1 MNKFT
6 TIKASLFTNTND
18 DNLPEWMKN
27 VDFGN
32 GEKKKLDIDFE
43 NKKAWTLSASV
54 NRDDRDYSAKEVTA
68 KLNDNEVLL
77 SKIELSKFL
86 KGMYYEVKNATVNN
100 NNVILHT
107 AISNTPGEFNF
118 IYTIDNNKI
127 KSNNVFTHNENEYP
141 FSNAGLEECIADAK
155 SNKTVVATKVQNNGA
170 SIISREEIFRRFNG
184 HIRKATDRINELL
197 KEGSIIG
204 VTSNSYGT
212 FLDVDYLFPQ
222 MEREKL
228 AEKAPEFEFVKNMEK
243 VATSEHKSAYQ
254 LAMEASKQFESN
266 FDDFKICAYERNG
279 DKLSIIAEVLNNNVS
294 SIETFMADIKNEKV
308 GNINFN
314 VKNSNKKIATA
325 KQNRLSDKNIIS
337 KSYVKDLIKNN
348 GFFNVNVNDIFDD
361 MVRNHLITAVS
372 EDKYTSAQSLGTVLQ
387 YIERY
392 LPNKDMAKYSL
403 LVDKVD
409 NIKLSKIKTADTG
422 VRENIISSDEQRFV
436 ELNNSLSRK
445 FAGYYIKDFTRKD
458 NDNYTANVIF
468 TDSGVKNKL
477 KINAKYN
484 GTKVVDITAN
494 IKGRHIPLEK
504 TASLFKKTAA
514 LSQYVLNNQG
524 NNFTDKIVLTTNQ
537 IIQKLSNFVDIFT
550 INKIMN
556 DWVANEYLVNI
567 GGNMYVSNHT
577 FEELL
582 NLYDVNIL
590 SEEEINSLIDLKSYF
605 GEGLEVVRNNV
616 TDTGVRE
623 DIKHSKEYRLVTLNN
638 YLSQKFVKFYIR
650 NFEMINEDVYEADVI
665 FVNNGLKNKLHVC
678 ITYNGNRIGK
688 VEAVFKSGKLP
699 LSEAIT
705 LFKTKPALSIYLNDN
720 QQNVYTDKIV
730 MTINQIYNKL
740 AMIFSEEEIANII
753 DAWIAN
759 SYIVNIGGET
769 YVSDY
774 TFEELLTMLDNAVLS
789 NEEVNRLITLKSYF
803 GEKQTFKR
811 EAMEDT
817 GVREPSEYVS
827 NQTLI
832 KSVNEFLSKY
842 FNSFEIEEI
851 NTSSITTE
859 DTCSAISYVVRVF
872 NEDNGLSLRISLQFT
887 FENNTIKDCVC
898 NVNGEN
904 ISIDELEKV
913 FVVNESLNKYLT
925 MFNGK
930 KVKSSIIV
938 TKNSL
943 KERLSKVANVTD
955 ESLEDTL
962 DLLVKTDKLKRIASN
977 MYASDYSLE
986 ELINLSNLKPL
997 SDEEFLYKIQKA
1009 QNNKLMKLSKNY
1021 INDND
1026 TRMMVD
1032 TWSADRI
1039 RTHIC
1044 SKLNKYF
1051 KNYDVMNFDYNNN
1064 KYIVAVNA
1072 TDKDGINKSMMCYF
1086 DVDKNHPNDIVE
1098 ITNLDNESVE
1108 LSEFL
1113 ANNTPNVYNDKG
1125 VITRNQLQ
1133 DNLIYIIDV
1142 NDLDD
1147 IIVDLFNDD
1156 LLIPIENDKYAMNC
1170 TMSDIVG
1177 YLSKNKK
1184 TNLVEGKK
1192 NKLNG
1197 INKRNAIDTEIK
1209 HDIETDTRNIE
1220 QEEKLSFAGEKS
1232 KDRLMTLA
1240 KDMYKNK
1247 KITLNKLNSITTQ
1260 LNSAKNERELNV
1272 VNNELN
1278 KYLR

>member
-6 TIKASLFTNTND
+6 TIKASLFTNTNE

-43 NKKAWTLSASV
+43 NKRAWTVSASV
-54 NRDDRDYSAKEVTA
+54 NRDDRDYSSKEVTA

-86 KGMYYEVKNATVNN
+86 KGKYYEVKDATVNN
-100 NNVILHT
+100 NKVILHT

-127 KSNNVFTHNENEYP
+127 KSNNIFTHNENEYP

-155 SNKTVVATKVQNNGA
+155 SKKTVVATKVQNSSA

-254 LAMEASKQFESN
+254 LAMEASKQFEKN
-266 FDDFKICAYERNG
+266 FDDFKICNYERKGN
-279 DKLSIIAEVLNNNVS
+279 KLNIVAQVLKNNIS
-294 SIETFMADIKNEKV
+294 STETFVADINNEKV

-314 VKNSNKKIATA
+314 VKNTNKKIATA
-325 KQNRLSDKNIIS
+325 KQSRLANKNIIS
-337 KSYVKDLIKNN
+337 KSYIKDLIKNS
-348 GFFNVNVNDIFDD
+348 GFFDVDVNEIFND
-361 MVRNHLITAVS
+361 MVEDDLIVPIS
-372 EDKYTSAQSLGTVLQ
+372 EDKYTSNQSIGTILQ
-387 YIERY
+387 YFDAY
-392 LPNKDMAKYSL
+392 LPEKNTEKYNA
-403 LVDKVD
+403 LVDKL
-409 NIKLSKIKTADTG
+409 NSFKLNKIDVLDTG
-422 VRENIISSDEQRFV
+422 VREE
-436 ELNNSLSRK
+436 
-445 FAGYYIKDFTRKD
+445 
-458 NDNYTANVIF
+458 
-468 TDSGVKNKL
+468 
-477 KINAKYN
+477 
-484 GTKVVDITAN
+484 
-494 IKGRHIPLEK
+494 
-504 TASLFKKTAA
+504 
-514 LSQYVLNNQG
+514 
-524 NNFTDKIVLTTNQ
+524 
-537 IIQKLSNFVDIFT
+537 
-550 INKIMN
+550 
-556 DWVANEYLVNI
+556 
-567 GGNMYVSNHT
+567 
-577 FEELL
+577 
-582 NLYDVNIL
+582 
-590 SEEEINSLIDLKSYF
+590 
-605 GEGLEVVRNNV
+605 
-616 TDTGVRE
+616 
-623 DIKHSKEYRLVTLNN
+623 IKHSKEYRLVTLNN
-638 YLSQKFVKFYIR
+638 YLSQKFVKFYVR
-650 NFEMINEDVYEADVI
+650 NFTKLSDNLYEADVI
-665 FVNNGLKNKLHVC
+665 FVNNGLKNKLHIYVS
-678 ITYNGNRIGK
+678 YNNSKIEK
-688 VEAVFKSGKLP
+688 VEAVFKKGKIP
-699 LSEAIT
+699 MSEAVS

-720 QQNVYTDKIV
+720 QQNVCTDKII
-730 MTINQIYNKL
+730 MTINQIYKKL
-740 AMIFSEEEIANII
+740 SMIFSQEEISSII
-753 DAWIAN
+753 ENWIAN

-774 TFEELLTMLDNAVLS
+774 TFEELLTMADNAVLS

-803 GEKQTFKR
+803 GEKQSFKR
-811 EAMEDT
+811 EAVGDT

-832 KSVNEFLSKY
+832 NNVNEFLSTY

-851 NTSSITTE
+851 NTNSISTEGNSS
-859 DTCSAISYVVRVF
+859 ISYVIRVF
-872 NEDNGLSLRISLQFT
+872 NEDNGLSLRISLQFA
-887 FENNTIKDCVC
+887 FDNNTIKDCIC
-898 NVNGEN
+898 SVNGEN

-930 KVKSSIIV
+930 KVKSSIII

-943 KERLSKVANVTD
+943 KEKLSKIANVTD

-962 DLLVKTDKLKRIASN
+962 DLLVKNNKLKRIASD

-986 ELINLSNLKPL
+986 EIINLSNLKPL
-997 SDEEFLYKIQKA
+997 SDEEFLYKIKKA
-1009 QNNKLMKLSKNY
+1009 QNNKLLKLSKNY

-1026 TRMMVD
+1026 TRLMVD
-1032 TWSADRI
+1032 NWSAERI

-1051 KNYDVMNFDYNNN
+1051 KNYSVMNFDYNNN
-1064 KYIVAVNA
+1064 KYVVGVNA

-1086 DVDKNHPNDIVE
+1086 DVDKNHPNDIIE
-1098 ITNLDNESVE
+1098 ITNLDNENVE

-1113 ANNTPNVYNDKG
+1113 QNNAPNVYNDKG
-1125 VITRNQLQ
+1125 IITRNQLQ

-1142 NDLDD
+1142 DDLDD
-1147 IIVDLFNDD
+1147 IIVDLFNEDI
-1156 LLIPIENDKYAMNC
+1156 LVPIENDKYIMNC
-1170 TMSDIVG
+1170 TMSDVVG
-1177 YLSKNKK
+1177 YLSKNKR
-1184 TNLVEGKK
+1184 TNLAKGKK

-1197 INKRNAIDTEIK
+1197 INRRNAIDTKIK
-1209 HDIETDTRNIE
+1209 QDIETDTRSIE
-1220 QEEKLSFAGEKS
+1220 QEEKLTLAGEKS
-1232 KDRLMTLA
+1232 KANLLNLA

-1247 KITLNKLNSITTQ
+1247 KITLNKLNSINAQ
-1260 LNSAKNERELNV
+1260 LNSAKSERELNV